1 VPRGKPRRRLGQVVL
16 GLVFPGDLRPWVVSA
31 ATVLSILAVVVLVVF
46 VLNQP
51 RQTATAE
58 GPTSAQLR

>member
-1 VPRGKPRRRLGQVVL
+1 VVL

-31 ATVLSILAVVVLVVF
+31 ATAVSILAVVVLVIF

-51 RQTATAE
+51 R
-58 GPTSAQLR
+58 